1 MNCSIKS
8 ENIEKTR
15 LIGKFIGEKIARGS
29 IICLYGKLGSG
40 KTAFVQGIGK
50 GLLIPEKHYITSPT
64 YTLINEYPSKTNL
77 FHIDLYRIEDK
88 NDLENIGFY
97 EVFDHKSIIAI
108 EWAERL
114 GENFF
119 SDYLEVKFKIISDNL
134 RIISFTGHG
143 KNGINCSEIRRHFGC

>member
-1 MNCSIKS
+1 MNCLIES
-8 ENIEKTR
+8 ESIEKTR
-15 LIGKFIGEKIARGS
+15 LIGEFVGDKIAAGS
-29 IICLYGKLGSG
+29 IICLYGELGSG
-40 KTAFVQGIGK
+40 KTAFVQGVGK
-50 GLLIPEKHYITSPT
+50 GLLIPKKYYITSPT
-64 YTLINEYPSKTNL
+64 YNLINEYPGKTNL

-97 EVFDHKSIIAI
+97 EVLEQNGITAI

-114 GENFF
+114 GEKFF

-143 KNGINCSEIRRHFGC
+143 KNGINCSEIRRRFGR